1 MTDTAPAHPD
11 LPALL
16 RLARTENVG
25 PVTWRRLMQEHG
37 SAGEAL
43 CALPEKARRGGRKEP
58 LRIPEPREIA
68 REIDGVRALG
78 GHIVTLFDAAY
89 PPLLAELP
97 DSPPVLSVLGNLD
110 CLAVERCVGIVGARN
125 ASAAGMRFAESLAT
139 ELCHAGV
146 TVISGLARGIDAAAH
161 RGALHGTFPEWGST
175 VAAIAGGLDVVYP
188 TENAE
193 LQELIARKGAVV
205 TEAPLGTQPQAR
217 HFPRR
222 NRLIA
227 GLSLG
232 TVVVEA
238 AMHSGS
244 LITAQLADRYSRAIF
259 AVPGSPLDPRCRGSN
274 DLLRRHA
281 HLVETI
287 EDVLPYLRRS
297 GQAAGRMFSGFSE
310 TREGWTIPCKS
321 AEDET
326 GDGLARARKVICSLL
341 SFTPT
346 PVDDLVRRCQFSVSA
361 VLSVLAE
368 LELAGR
374 VEMLPGGAVV
384 LLAPDGAE

>member
-1 MTDTAPAHPD
+1 MNPE

-25 PVTWRRLMQEHG
+25 PVTWRRLMHDHHTAE
-37 SAGEAL
+37 EAL
-43 CALPEKARRGGRKEP
+43 AALPNRARRGGRGKP
-58 LRIPEPREIA
+58 LKIPDIGEVEREI
-68 REIDGVRALG
+68 EGVAALG
-78 GHIVTLFDAAY
+78 GRILTLFDPDY
-89 PPLLAELP
+89 PPFLAELP
-97 DSPPVLSVLGNLD
+97 DSPPILSVLGNLA
-110 CLAVERCVGIVGARN
+110 CLSAPRSVGIVGARN

-139 ELCHAGV
+139 ELAHAGI
-146 TVISGLARGIDAAAH
+146 TVVSGLARGIDAAAH
-161 RGALHGTFPEWGST
+161 RGALHGSFPQWGST
-175 VAAIAGGLDVVYP
+175 VAAVAGGLDVVYP
-188 TENAE
+188 TENAA
-193 LQELIARKGAVV
+193 LQAQIAEKGAVV
-205 TEAPLGTQPQAR
+205 TEAPLGTQPLAR

-244 LITAQLADRYSRAIF
+244 LITAQLADRYSRALF

-274 DLLRRHA
+274 DLLRKHA

-287 EDVLPYLRRS
+287 DDILPYLRHS
-297 GQAAGRMFSGFSE
+297 DKAAGTGFSGFAE
-310 TREGWTIPCKS
+310 TQ
-321 AEDET
+321 DEWK
-326 GDGLARARKVICSLL
+326 GPSVCDEADLDRMQRMIFSLL
-341 SFTPT
+341 SFTPV

-361 VLSVLAE
+361 VLTVITE

-374 VEMLPGGAVV
+374 AEVLPGGAVV
-384 LLAPDGAE
+384 QLVPDGTE